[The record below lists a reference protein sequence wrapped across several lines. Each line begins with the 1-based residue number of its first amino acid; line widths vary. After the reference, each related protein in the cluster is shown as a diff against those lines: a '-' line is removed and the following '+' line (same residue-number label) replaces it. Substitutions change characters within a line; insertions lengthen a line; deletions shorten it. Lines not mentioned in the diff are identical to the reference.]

1 MKKIYISLP
10 ISGHEDTYE
19 QRLDAAVKYVK
30 EKHPEYG
37 EIVTPK
43 DVAKNLERAYFPLQP
58 KYKDYLFSDLEEI
71 YDCDAIFMCRLWSQS
86 HGCQA
91 EYAFAQ
97 AIGIEILWQPL

>member
-1 MKKIYISLP
+1 MKIIYISLP
-10 ISGHEDTYE
+10 ITGHEDTYE
-19 QRLDAAVKYVK
+19 QRLDEAVEYVK
-30 EKHPEYG
+30 EKHPEY
-37 EIVTPK
+37 EIITPK
-43 DVAKNLERAYFPLQP
+43 DVAKNLEKEYFPFQP
-58 KYKDYLFSDLEEI
+58 KYKDYLLRDLEVI